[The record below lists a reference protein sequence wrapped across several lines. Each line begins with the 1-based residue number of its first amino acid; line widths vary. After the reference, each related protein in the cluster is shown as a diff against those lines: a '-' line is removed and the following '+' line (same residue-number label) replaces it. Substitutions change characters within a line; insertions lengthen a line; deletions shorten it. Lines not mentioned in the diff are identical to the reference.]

1 MAQPDQDVVVVGA
14 GPVGLSLALGLAREG
29 VSVTVLEKEPD
40 TSEHSRAPIVW
51 PRTQEVFSEV
61 GVLGAFLDAGIVRS
75 RIRLW
80 DVDRDRPLLR
90 VPLEELRDET
100 PCPQLLICP
109 QSTTERIL
117 CEALKAEPSA
127 TVCFSAEVA
136 DLTPVNG
143 RVAVHYERG
152 GARRTVTAAVAA
164 GCDGAHSRVR
174 DVLGT
179 DFDGRT
185 YHMKAALADV
195 RLGPAPD
202 LRSPRMTRAR
212 GVATGLRIGEGQWR
226 VIMPRRPDPQDAP
239 PLGGRIEQAVADLF
253 PTRDYTTAWKSEY
266 RLHRR
271 ISARFVDGRI
281 VLAGDAAHLT
291 SPVGGQGM
299 NVGVQDAHA
308 LTGAIHETLGRGDPA
323 PLSTY
328 EAERRSAVEGGVVR
342 GTDRLTRVLLAG
354 RGAVLVPALRLF
366 GAALELR
373 PIRRFVLRRM
383 AMLEDPSRHRT
394 GA

>member
-29 VSVTVLEKEPD
+29 TSVTVLEKEPD

-117 CEALKAEPSA
+117 CEALEAEPSA

-152 GARRTVTAAVAA
+152 GPGGRSRRPWPPAATGRTA
-164 GCDGAHSRVR
+164 GC
-174 DVLGT
+174 GT
-179 DFDGRT
+179 
-185 YHMKAALADV
+185 
-195 RLGPAPD
+195 
-202 LRSPRMTRAR
+202 S
-212 GVATGLRIGEGQWR
+212 
-226 VIMPRRPDPQDAP
+226 
-239 PLGGRIEQAVADLF
+239 
-253 PTRDYTTAWKSEY
+253 
-266 RLHRR
+266 
-271 ISARFVDGRI
+271 SARTST
-281 VLAGDAAHLT
+281 AGPT
-291 SPVGGQGM
+291 
-299 NVGVQDAHA
+299 
-308 LTGAIHETLGRGDPA
+308 T
-323 PLSTY
+323 
-328 EAERRSAVEGGVVR
+328 
-342 GTDRLTRVLLAG
+342 
-354 RGAVLVPALRLF
+354 
-366 GAALELR
+366 
-373 PIRRFVLRRM
+373 
-383 AMLEDPSRHRT
+383 
-394 GA
+394 